1 MIERPTRPRALPH
14 TCAVIAAVL
23 ALVAAPAAAVART
36 ADPLVGRWDTT
47 VSSPG
52 KPPTRVVIE
61 FHSDYRVGITG
72 QVSIGGLPA
81 YTGDGTWRRT
91 SAGTFS
97 FDVTHPLPAPDGSLL
112 GTARSHQEG
121 TTSPDRFTTTGEA
134 YVDHPDGTTSGP
146 YPASMTGTPT
156 RR

>member
-1 MIERPTRPRALPH
+1 MTERPTRPR
-14 TCAVIAAVL
+14 TFAVLAAVL
-23 ALVAAPAAAVART
+23 ALVTAPGAAGART

-61 FHSDYRVGITG
+61 FRADYRVDITG
-72 QVSIGGLPA
+72 QVSIGGQPA
-81 YTGDGTWRRT
+81 YTGAGTWRRT
-91 SAGTFS
+91 STGTVA

-121 TTSPDRFTTTGEA
+121 TTSPDRFSTTGEA
-134 YVDHPDGTTSGP
+134 YVDQPDGTTTGP
-146 YPASMTGTPT
+146 YPAAMTGTPT